1 MLLWLLIAV
10 GVAMGAYI
18 RLAPSDLTRWHQT
31 PAGETDRDDPNGVLR
46 IVETGP
52 DGLTRLDKIARKT
65 PRTNVLA
72 GSVAE
77 GIVTYITRTRVFGF
91 PDYTTAQQDGDTLR
105 IFARL
110 RFGRKDF
117 GVNRERVTNWLA
129 LLQP

>member
-18 RLAPSDLTRWHQT
+18 RVAPSDPTRWHQT
-31 PAGETDRDDPNGVLR
+31 PVGETDRDDPSGVLR

-52 DGLTRLDKIARKT
+52 DGLTRLDKIAKET
-65 PRTNVLA
+65 PRTSVLA

-77 GIVTYITRTRVFGF
+77 GKVTYITRTRVFGF